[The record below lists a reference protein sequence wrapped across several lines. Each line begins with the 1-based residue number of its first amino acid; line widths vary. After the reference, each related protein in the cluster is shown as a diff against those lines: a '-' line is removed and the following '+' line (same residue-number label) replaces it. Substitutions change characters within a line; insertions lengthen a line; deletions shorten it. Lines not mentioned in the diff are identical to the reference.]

1 MNVRTKIQ
9 WKYSF
14 LIVVLIQS
22 LSMAQ
27 PEELFPKYPLKWLA
41 SPTQAIRTGT
51 LTATREKRKRL
62 CKRIMDVLSKEV
74 KSNRSNRN
82 HGSPLQRAILVASRC
97 RVKSAEPIF
106 FDVID
111 YEIDSFS
118 IPLGMSIGSSCY
130 IPATFGLVSLRVDPD
145 VVIKNMAKETKERRL
160 HLLTWILVQRT
171 RSEKA
176 AQRLMQ
182 QANADGVFA
191 GEVAKKA
198 YSQVAKRLEGKVD
211 LPKLSPPGKRR
222 QRGREPLSASE
233 KQLLAGAKDRDDTV
247 EALLKLLKKNSG
259 PANEDSSY
267 RSIRHCLLLAL
278 DVWRPIG
285 NRRAEG
291 WFLRS
296 VDYEIAP
303 HSVPK
308 GVTLKPE
315 EYYPAIGALVR
326 LRPDPRK
333 LIKPLAIARRE
344 KNIRLLSW
352 ILVKTAGSSKR
363 AKELLAAEKGY
374 YFSRKENQGHYDR
387 VMKYLDMDPDKLLPS
402 PK

>member
-1 MNVRTKIQ
+1 MAVRTKIH

-22 LSMAQ
+22 LSTAQ
-27 PEELFPKYPLKWLA
+27 PEELFPKYPLKGLA
-41 SPTQAIRTGT
+41 SPTPAIRTGT

-62 CKRIMDVLSKEV
+62 CKRIMDALSKEV

-82 HGSPLQRAILVASRC
+82 HGSPLQRAILVASLC

-118 IPLGMSIGSSCY
+118 VPLGMSIGSNCY

-198 YSQVAKRLEGKVD
+198 YSQVAKRLEAKVD
-211 LPKLSPPGKRR
+211 LPKLSAPGKRR
-222 QRGREPLSASE
+222 CDQKPLSASE
-233 KQLLAGAKDRDDTV
+233 KQLLAGAKDRDETV
-247 EALLKLLKKNSG
+247 KALLNLLKTNSR

-267 RSIRHCLLLAL
+267 HSIRHCLLLAL
-278 DVWRPIG
+278 DAWRPIG

-352 ILVKTAGSSKR
+352 VLVKTAGSSKR
-363 AKELLAAEKGY
+363 AKERLASEKGY
-374 YFSRKENQGHYDR
+374 YFSGKEKQGHYDR